1 MAYLRNLRVL
11 LVANSSELMH
21 EDSFKSDLYPEIFKI
36 FYKLFGNSKIC
47 FCNEV
52 QIFDYKQLS
61 DLKKISR
68 KSNFKNKIINLILH
82 FFEFLFGKN
91 FYTEKIRYRQLLNK
105 IKKFNSEFDLV
116 ISISST
122 SNSGVLGCLISK
134 KLGIPF
140 IILEHMTLYQRKLI
154 RFWHKRFLRKVQ
166 NLAKIIAPV
175 SEPLDASLKKFNP
188 NINTCVIYNPISDF
202 MFENTTSDLSSHLKD
217 FAGGSFCF
225 GAWTTWRK
233 IKRLDLL
240 LGAFSE
246 FKLKS
251 RKSCKLI
258 VGGKFADKKLVY
270 KMKKDPDI
278 LFLGALSRKDI
289 NVLSAFSRSNDCN
302 TFVLICTRCRTLRV
316 RSNRYDF
323 LYNTNISI
331 YTRFFLL

>member
-1 MAYLRNLRVL
+1 M
-11 LVANSSELMH
+11 
-21 EDSFKSDLYPEIFKI
+21 
-36 FYKLFGNSKIC
+36 
-47 FCNEV
+47 
-52 QIFDYKQLS
+52 
-61 DLKKISR
+61 
-68 KSNFKNKIINLILH
+68 
-82 FFEFLFGKN
+82 
-91 FYTEKIRYRQLLNK
+91 NK
-105 IKKFNSEFDLV
+105 IKKFKSEFDLV

-289 NVLSAFSRSNDCN
+289 NVLSAFIDCCILCSDHETFGLPIAEAMAKGKPVIATKCGGIENLIDDSLGLVIEKNDLGSLVKAMDYVSRENLFSSHKIK
-302 TFVLICTRCRTLRV
+302 TFAQNSDIFFSQFSIKQVHSYMI
-316 RSNRYDF
+316 
-323 LYNTNISI
+323 IS
-331 YTRFFLL
+331 